1 MSASETNI
9 SLLSYRKLPRTLIL
23 AGGVG
28 GARLAQGF
36 YNLYYKV
43 ALSESDIHLT
53 PDPHEQTP
61 AYSSALPLHIVINTG
76 DDLKWMGLKVCP
88 DLDTNLYTLAE
99 LNNEKQGWGL
109 KGDTWSAL
117 NMLKRW
123 PDNPTWFNVGDADL
137 ALSLQRTYW
146 LGQGLNLAQVSCRLC
161 LGLGLRPCLW
171 PMSLE
176 EVSTYVNT
184 PQGALPFQEY
194 FVKGK
199 AQATALSFTYRGL
212 AAAQPLPG
220 LLELISEAELIVLAP
235 SNPFV
240 SLLPILSLPGVKKS
254 VQKSQASKIAI
265 SPLVG
270 NRAFKGP
277 LSAMLQAAGLPISAL
292 GLAKLYSGLV
302 EKFFLDP
309 QDHHLQEPLLDM
321 HISTVLAN
329 LELSSTAQR
338 LALAAS
344 ILKEVPSHVR

>member
-1 MSASETNI
+1 MSASEINV
-9 SLLSYRKLPRTLIL
+9 SLSACHKLPRTLIL

-36 YNLYYKV
+36 YNLYYKM
-43 ALSESDIHLT
+43 ALSEKYLPAI
-53 PDPHEQTP
+53 PDTNELAP
-61 AYSSALPLHIVINTG
+61 AYSSTLPLHIVVNTG
-76 DDLKWMGLKVCP
+76 DDLEWMGLKVCP

-99 LNNEKQGWGL
+99 LNSEKQGWGL

-117 NMLKRW
+117 DMLKRW
-123 PDNPTWFNVGDADL
+123 PENPTWFNVGDADL

-146 LGQGLNLAQVSCRLC
+146 LGQGLNLAQVSRRLC
-161 LGLGLRPCLW
+161 LGLGLQPCLW

-220 LLELISEAELIVLAP
+220 LLDLISEAELIVLAP

-240 SLLPILSLPGVKKS
+240 SLLPVLSLPGVKQA
-254 VQKSQASKIAI
+254 VQKSSAHKIAI

-270 NRAFKGP
+270 SRAFKGP
-277 LSAMLQAAGLPISAL
+277 LSAMLQTAGLPVSVL
-292 GLAKLYSGLV
+292 GLAQLYSDLV

-309 QDHHLQEPLLDM
+309 QDHSLQKPLMNM
-321 HISTVLAN
+321 HIDTVLAD
-329 LELSSTAQR
+329 LELSSKAQR
-338 LALAAS
+338 LALAALV
-344 ILKEVPSHVR
+344 LKEVPSYVR